1 MRRVTDLSP
10 ANQSELFTAHRYHAV
25 FTDSPLPTLEAEKA
39 RRAYAIVKQVN
50 ADLKDGPL
58 AHLPSGHFW
67 PNSAWLACAAMAFN
81 LTRAASTLASA
92 FHAKT
97 TTGTIRA
104 RLIAVPGRLDPT
116 PHPAPTDSLAPADAV
131 ATPRSRSEQPTASG
145 LTPNRPSN
153 RTYQTPK
160 WRSAGPPGHPATP
173 APRSPDRIID
183 QGATADPDLDGRGQP
198 GGRSAGCPGRA

>member
-1 MRRVTDLSP
+1 MRRVTDLNP

-50 ADLKDGPL
+50 ADLKNGPL
-58 AHLPSGHFW
+58 AHHAVRALLAQQRLAGLRLDGVQPHPRRQHSGLGLP
-67 PNSAWLACAAMAFN
+67 
-81 LTRAASTLASA
+81 RQ
-92 FHAKT
+92 T

-153 RTYQTPK
+153 RTY
-160 WRSAGPPGHPATP
+160 R
-173 APRSPDRIID
+173 
-183 QGATADPDLDGRGQP
+183 GA
-198 GGRSAGCPGRA
+198 SC